1 MSEEEKKDF
10 KVKDRRIFSQDSPD
24 SDDSATDTTDAAA
37 PDQAAETSSDDRE
50 DRAADDQD
58 QPTQPEDDGDMPPL
72 PEINFST
79 FVVSLNASALLHLG
93 AIEDPTTGQT
103 NKNLPMA
110 KQTIDILNMLE
121 EKTAGNLNPEETNLL
136 KSILYDLRMLYVKE
150 SG

>member
-10 KVKDRRIFSQDSPD
+10 KVKDRRVFSQDSQD
-24 SDDSATDTTDAAA
+24 SEDSPAEPEADAASREA
-37 PDQAAETSSDDRE
+37 PTTTPDDRQDRTDSGPDQSA
-50 DRAADDQD
+50 
-58 QPTQPEDDGDMPPL
+58 PPDDGEMPPL

-93 AIEDPTTGQT
+93 VIEDPTTGQT

-110 KQTIDILNMLE
+110 KQTIDILSMLG